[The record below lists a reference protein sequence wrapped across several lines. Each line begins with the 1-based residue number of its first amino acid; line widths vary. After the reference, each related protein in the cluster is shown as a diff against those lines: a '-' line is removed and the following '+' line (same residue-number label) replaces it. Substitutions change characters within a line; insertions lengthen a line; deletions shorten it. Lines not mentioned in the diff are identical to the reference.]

1 MKRMAFVCCAGA
13 LAAFLQLN
21 SFQPALAEPAPAESK
36 PAEPKPAEPTPAEPK
51 PAEPKPAESQANPS
65 SSTPAP
71 ASPGGEHIRLHLM
84 DGAVIAGKLTVS
96 EIEVETDFGKL
107 TVPVSRIRSLRPGL
121 NSHPQ
126 LGNRLKELVEE
137 LGAAQFDRRETAQKE
152 LLKLGP
158 PARAALEE
166 RQEDRDTER
175 RTRIKAI
182 LAELDERDESAEDD
196 DDGAPAAAMP
206 EQDAVETTDFT
217 IVGRIVPKQFEIDS
231 PYGRLNVKLS
241 DIRSA
246 DRDAAGKPETLR
258 KSLSVEGNFLVNAG
272 LKDSQ
277 IQLAKG
283 DKVTVTATG
292 LVTMTPWGNRAF
304 STPEGAANFGWY
316 QENQIANGALV
327 AKIGDGGAIFKVGS
341 KLAFTA
347 DRSGSLRF
355 AIAMQQNHGNQ
366 VFQGQYTLKVVVRRK

>member
-1 MKRMAFVCCAGA
+1 MKRIAFVCCAGA
-13 LAAFLQLN
+13 LAACIQLCN
-21 SFQPALAEPAPAESK
+21 FKPAYAELPPAEAK
-36 PAEPKPAEPTPAEPK
+36 PAEPKPAEAQP
-51 PAEPKPAESQANPS
+51 SPS

-71 ASPGGEHIRLHLM
+71 ASPGDEQIRLHLM

-96 EIEVETDFGKL
+96 EIDVETDFGKL
-107 TVPVSRIRSLRPGL
+107 TVPVARIRRLRPGL

-137 LGAAQFDRRETAQKE
+137 LGAVQFDRREAAQKE

-158 PARAALEE
+158 ATRAALEE

-182 LAELDERDESAEDD
+182 LAELDDREESAADDDDESAAG
-196 DDGAPAAAMP
+196 GAMSY
-206 EQDAVETTDFT
+206 QDSVETTDFT
-217 IVGRIVPKQFEIDS
+217 IVGRIMPKEFAIDS

-241 DIRSA
+241 DIRTA
-246 DRDAAGKPETLR
+246 ERDIAGKQETLR
-258 KSLSVEGNFLVNAG
+258 KNLSVEGHFLVNAG

-283 DKVTVTATG
+283 DKVTVSATG
-292 LVTMTPWGNRAF
+292 LITMTPWGNRAF
-304 STPEGAANFGWY
+304 SSPDGAANFGWY

-327 AKIGDGGAIFKVGS
+327 AKIGDSGPIFKVGS

-347 DRSGSLRF
+347 DRSGTLRF
-355 AIAMQQNHGNQ
+355 GVAMQQNHGNQ
-366 VFQGQYTLKVVVRRK
+366 VFPGQYTLKVVVRRK

>member
-1 MKRMAFVCCAGA
+1 MNRVAFVFWAGA
-13 LAAFLQLN
+13 IAAWIEP
-21 SFQPALAEPAPAESK
+21 SAAEPPAAAP
-36 PAEPKPAEPTPAEPK
+36 PAALDSPSAPT
-51 PAEPKPAESQANPS
+51 
-65 SSTPAP
+65 P
-71 ASPGGEHIRLHLM
+71 ASPGDEQIRLHLM

-96 EIEVETDFGKL
+96 EIDVETDFGKL
-107 TVPVSRIRSLRPGL
+107 TVPVARIRSLRPGL

-126 LGNRLKELVEE
+126 LGSRLKELVED
-137 LGAAQFDRRETAQKE
+137 LGAAQFDRREASQKE

-158 PARAALEE
+158 AARAALEE

-182 LAELDERDESAEDD
+182 LADLDDREELAADEDD
-196 DDGAPAAAMP
+196 EIASGGAMP
-206 EQDAVETTDFT
+206 EQDSVETTDFT
-217 IVGRIVPKQFEIDS
+217 IVGRIVPKEFAIDS

-246 DRDAAGKPETLR
+246 ERNVAGKQETLR

-283 DKVTVTATG
+283 DKVTVSATG
-292 LVTMTPWGNRAF
+292 LITMTPWGNRAF
-304 STPEGAANFGWY
+304 STPDGAANFGWY

-327 AKIGDGGAIFKVGS
+327 AKIGDNGPIFKVGS
-341 KLAFTA
+341 KHSFTA
-347 DRSGSLRF
+347 DRGGTLRF
-355 AIAMQQNHGNQ
+355 AVAMQQNHGNQ
-366 VFQGQYTLKVVVRRK
+366 VFQGQYSLKVVVRRK